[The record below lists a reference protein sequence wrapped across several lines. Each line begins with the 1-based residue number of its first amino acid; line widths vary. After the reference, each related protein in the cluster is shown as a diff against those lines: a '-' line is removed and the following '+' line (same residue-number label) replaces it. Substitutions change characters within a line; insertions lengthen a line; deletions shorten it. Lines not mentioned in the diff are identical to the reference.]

1 MNPCTGLNHPDV
13 ILIARDFLDQGI
25 DRIKARDNFE
35 TFFRRGL
42 ACISLTST
50 SCKQKETEEQ
60 ESQHLHFSPFH
71 PSPLFY
77 FINQFI
83 NRLIN

>member
-1 MNPCTGLNHPDV
+1 MDPCTGLNHPNV
-13 ILIARDFLDQGI
+13 ILIPRNFLNQSIDGI
-25 DRIKARDNFE
+25 KTRDNFE

-42 ACISLTST
+42 ACISLAST

-60 ESQHLHFSPFH
+60 DSQHLHFSPYH

-77 FINQFI
+77 FC
-83 NRLIN
+83 